1 MAEGTASL
9 PVLDPAERATLAAP
23 EPPDP
28 WPSATALAMASGVVL
43 GLAAAVAEAFS
54 EARALDPHCRLLLT
68 GGDGPALEGPLRQ
81 RLAAEGLEERLA
93 LRPALAL
100 EGLAALA
107 PVQGRPRSVR
117 I

>member
-1 MAEGTASL
+1 
-9 PVLDPAERATLAAP
+9 
-23 EPPDP
+23 
-28 WPSATALAMASGVVL
+28 VVL